1 MAESIEARIP
11 ELLDMAKRYIRLE
24 KRKGAIRPY
33 HAIVP
38 EKLFPKR
45 QKMAGWVLYDVEGLD
60 GTSLLSVEG
69 IGDYQFTPWN
79 WDGCN
84 YCKARPD
91 GDSYTLWIPNQKENG
106 GDIQPKDL
114 HTLLTH
120 PDEIQKRGKLTKD
133 LKSLYNYFKHYPDQ
147 IILKVRECWLPAS
160 RF

>member
-1 MAESIEARIP
+1 MTKSIDARIP

-24 KRKGAIRPY
+24 KREGTKELY

-45 QKMAGWVLYDVEGLD
+45 LRMVNWSGYYVEGLK
-60 GTSLLSVEG
+60 GTSLLSIDE
-69 IGDYQFTPWN
+69 IGDYEFIPWS

-84 YCKARPD
+84 YCEERPD
-91 GDSYTLWIPNQKENG
+91 GDSYNLWIPGQEKSG
-106 GDIQPKDL
+106 GGISPKDL
-114 HTLLTH
+114 HTLLIH

-147 IILKVRECWLPAS
+147 IILTVRECWLPAS